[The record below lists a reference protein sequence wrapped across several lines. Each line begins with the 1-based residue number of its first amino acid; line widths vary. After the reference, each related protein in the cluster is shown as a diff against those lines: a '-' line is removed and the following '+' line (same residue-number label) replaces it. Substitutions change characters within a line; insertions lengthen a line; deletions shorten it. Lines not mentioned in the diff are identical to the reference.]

1 MLCIGKKILISQ
13 IVIPS
18 PIKFPITYLDFENA
32 VETIESNYNP
42 QLGEIDE
49 YFVTQTFWG
58 HAHLSKLNFY
68 LTVFL
73 H

>member
-1 MLCIGKKILISQ
+1 MLCIGKKIFIFQ

-18 PIKFPITYLDFENA
+18 PIKFPITYLDFKNA
-32 VETIESNYNP
+32 LETIESNYNP
-42 QLGEIDE
+42 QLGEIRE
-49 YFVTQTFWG
+49 YFVTQIFLATPT
-58 HAHLSKLNFY
+58 SQIY

>member
-1 MLCIGKKILISQ
+1 MLCIGKKIFISQ

-18 PIKFPITYLDFENA
+18 PIKFPITYLDFKNA

-42 QLGEIDE
+42 QLGEINE
-49 YFVTQTFWG
+49 YFVTQTFFDN
-58 HAHLSKLNFY
+58 AHFSN